1 MNFRITLLALLLG
14 FAVAC
19 GDSYSPPAPSPTPPP
34 SGSGIPASIVAGA
47 SRMTTTAYAPNPIT
61 VAVGGTVT
69 WTNNDSTTHTS
80 TADAGA
86 WNSGS
91 IAPGGQFSR
100 TFPSA
105 GAFPY
110 HCSIHPGMIGTVTVQ

>member
-1 MNFRITLLALLLG
+1 MNVRIVLSALLLG
-14 FAVAC
+14 SSMAC
-19 GDSYSPPAPSPTPPP
+19 GSSSPPAPSPTP
-34 SGSGIPASIVAGA
+34 SGSSAISIVAGA
-47 SRMTTTAYAPNPIT
+47 STRTTTAYAPNPIT
-61 VAVGGTVT
+61 VSVGGSVT

-80 TADAGA
+80 TADGGA

-105 GAFPY
+105 GVFAY
-110 HCSIHPGMIGTVTVQ
+110 HCTIHPGMVGTVTAQ